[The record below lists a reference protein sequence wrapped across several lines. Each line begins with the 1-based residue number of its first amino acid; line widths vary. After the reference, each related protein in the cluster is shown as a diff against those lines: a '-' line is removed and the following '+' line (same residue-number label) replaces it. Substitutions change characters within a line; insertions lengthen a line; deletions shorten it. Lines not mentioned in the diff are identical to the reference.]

1 MTENEP
7 DDVLDLMDSALSRMS
22 QVVEDLREAVEKL
35 RQCRSERVVRDT

>member
-22 QVVEDLREAVEKL
+22 QVVEDLREAVDKL
-35 RQCRSERVVRDT
+35 RKCRSERACDT